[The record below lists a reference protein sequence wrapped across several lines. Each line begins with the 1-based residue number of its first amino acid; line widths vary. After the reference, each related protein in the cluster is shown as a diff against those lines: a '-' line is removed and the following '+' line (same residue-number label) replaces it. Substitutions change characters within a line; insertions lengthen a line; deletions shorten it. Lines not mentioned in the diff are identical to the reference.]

1 MHVLRFSWN
10 SIIYSYH
17 NLTGT
22 GTPQLKEPLGDYFLE
37 DARPPEGAAA
47 DVVRWIDTDIMICD
61 PMTKAMSSKKLYA
74 ALDANFWDLKQ
85 PIEAQM
91 LAERYLDGIQL
102 IALPG
107 IVCRIQVVV
116 LQLSK
121 AHHLQ
126 VRMQPP

>member
-1 MHVLRFSWN
+1 MCLCECAFVSVRQRASPSCVCVGVSSQLR
-10 SIIYSYH
+10 
-17 NLTGT
+17 T
-22 GTPQLKEPLGDYFLE
+22 
-37 DARPPEGAAA
+37 AA
-47 DVVRWIDTDIMICD
+47 
-61 PMTKAMSSKKLYA
+61 
-74 ALDANFWDLKQ
+74 Q